1 MLTRIITRTVP
12 IFAAA
17 LLLGTILVAE
27 PNRKASKET
36 VRLIPSI
43 EGPALYKAYCA
54 VCHGTD
60 GRGNGPMASAL
71 KVQPSDLTRIAERN
85 GGAFPMARVGNI
97 ISGEQVLSSGHGT
110 REMPVW
116 GPIFSQVDRD
126 QDLGRVRIDN
136 LTRYLKDM
144 QTVAAAAAAT
154 GGPGSLRA
162 AGPGPG
168 NSLR

>member
-12 IFAAA
+12 IVAAA
-17 LLLGTILVAE
+17 LLLGVTLVAE
-27 PNRKASKET
+27 RNHQAKQET
-36 VRLIPSI
+36 LIPSI

-54 VCHGTD
+54 VCHGSD
-60 GRGNGPMASAL
+60 ARGSGPMASAL
-71 KVQPSDLTRIAERN
+71 KVQPPDLTRIAERN
-85 GGAFPMARVGNI
+85 GGAFPMARVEHI

-116 GPIFSQVDRD
+116 GPVFSQVDRD

-144 QTVAAAAAAT
+144 QTVAAAAAQ
-154 GGPGSLRA
+154 GEPGSLRA
-162 AGPGPG
+162 SGH
-168 NSLR
+168 L